1 MIQSESGLCFPYIET
16 SEKDSAK
23 VFNKVG
29 KYYITLGVSKVLTER
44 VEKFG
49 VGLGKAV
56 AADAAAVRNAEE
68 EQNWDRKR
76 SLLLKYGGLTET
88 ELDVFDECEKK
99 IVNLQKKSDQ
109 ICILTRKDM
118 EEALALFDFESLQK
132 R

>member
-1 MIQSESGLCFPYIET
+1 MEELDQTVRKKTGCANYESL
-16 SEKDSAK
+16 S
-23 VFNKVG
+23 
-29 KYYITLGVSKVLTER
+29 
-44 VEKFG
+44 EKFG

-99 IVNLQKKSDQ
+99 IANLQKKSDQ
-109 ICILTRKDM
+109 LCILTRKDM